1 MTASAAITTHKSYRV
16 LIVLPPDFEAPKD
29 NRAHRFP
36 PQAAALV
43 AASVMPDGIVC
54 RVVDLDQA
62 LDTRPF
68 PSGRG
73 LLDDHDR
80 LHEHLRGTPDEEYVA
95 LGREMIERVAELA
108 EVDVDAFA
116 LSIDR
121 HTQVSAS
128 LLLGAELKRKFG
140 HPVILGGANAK
151 VALHRSQELGLRGI
165 DIITTAETPREI
177 RSVFTSLR
185 ELAHG
190 RWEIA
195 CEPLLAT
202 LATPPDEWP
211 IPDFSV
217 YDLELYRRDPY
228 RNENLYRSYD
238 GSIGRNLVLPY
249 HFSWDCQYACTF
261 CVRGG
266 AQAAKSVE
274 RAARDLATLAERF
287 ECRSFMLFDAQINL
301 LAHDFAKALIN
312 VGANIHWTD
321 SFRVSPRKP
330 KDVLETMAKA
340 GCIGLTF
347 GVESVSDRMLKR
359 MVKGHTAAQATS
371 IIEDA
376 HALGLFTRVNL
387 LPCFPGET
395 RADHEITRDWV
406 KAYARQIDEVV
417 PSSFYLATNSPVLKL
432 TERYGIVVRGT
443 RRMDGDYKFRK
454 NFGSLE
460 YDEID
465 GYTWEERA
473 ETLRPA
479 EVELFESWREGR
491 AGLPEIRQATQVFA
505 VRAAYSTKASCYEA
519 VARWCAPPTE
529 APVDQPQED
538 QTTATVSG
546 ASDVPLDDRATFVSS
561 KEGAA
566 PLTPSLPQGSWR
578 ARALAVATRIG
589 RMRHLQVSLVAADDF
604 HFALSFTDSR
614 QHSITVCVERE
625 HADGRYFKKGYR
637 LGMWYQ
643 SEMETEKDHARWVIP
658 VLHALGKLLLDP
670 TFAAVANEL
679 SVRQPRQDQGSESWS
694 SDFTQAR
701 GASPLPVYSVFD
713 LVRLGLKPAA
723 ALAIHD
729 VQRVA
734 QLAVGLPAWAVSRF
748 GFVRDACDN
757 IVVVADADV
766 VPPLARGPVQ
776 RMLYVADSQ
785 EAADRLRDIEEA
797 LYIDRD
803 TRPPAEVE
811 LLHEQ
816 LGVALGFPDCCARAF
831 ARACRDSQPYADYY
845 GSLQRL
851 GWNLRAID
859 WRLNHVIARH
869 YHLPFLIHVPCRE
882 ECVATLQLVDKVVAG
897 LYKDEELCALREI
910 LSQGAVVY
918 SNDRF
923 VLFRPRGI
931 ADAGKLGVSNFNRVA
946 HPEVMGDRAG
956 ERSVGSDLGVGF
968 TDAEVEAIRLGD
980 SGIEVFAKKQWYPY
994 APSGASSHPSPIL
1007 LTPGPYPTALAEDSR
1022 RKAAVG

>member
-1 MTASAAITTHKSYRV
+1 MTTSAAATTHKSYRV
-16 LIVLPPDFEAPKD
+16 LIVLPPDFEAPED

-43 AASVMPDGIVC
+43 AASVLPDGIVC
-54 RVVDLDQA
+54 RVADLDYA
-62 LDTRPF
+62 LNTRPF
-68 PSGRG
+68 ANGPR

-80 LHEHLRGTPDEEYVA
+80 LHEHLRGVADDEYVA
-95 LGREMIERVAELA
+95 LGQEMIDRIMEMR

-121 HTQVSAS
+121 HTQVSVS

-140 HPVILGGANAK
+140 RPVILGGANAK

-165 DIITTAETPREI
+165 DFITTAETPREI
-177 RSVFTSLR
+177 RSVFASLR
-185 ELAHG
+185 ELVFE

-195 CEPLLAT
+195 SEPLAAT
-202 LATPPDEWP
+202 LATLPDEWP

-228 RNENLYRSYD
+228 LNDTLYGAYD

-261 CVRGG
+261 CGRGG
-266 AQAAKSVE
+266 TQSAKSVE
-274 RAARDLATLAERF
+274 RAARDLATLAERY

-301 LAHDFAKALIN
+301 FAHDFAKALIDT
-312 VGANIHWTD
+312 GANVHWTD

-330 KDVLETMAKA
+330 KDVLETMTKA

-371 IIEDA
+371 IVEDA

-432 TERYGIVVRGT
+432 TERYQIVVRGT

-491 AGLPEIRQATQVFA
+491 LDLPEIRQATQVFA
-505 VRAAYSTKASCYEA
+505 VRTAYATKTGCYDA
-519 VARWCAPPTE
+519 VARWCAPPTTVP
-529 APVDQPQED
+529 ADQPLEGTPAPTDSGPSALQAD
-538 QTTATVSG
+538 DATAL
-546 ASDVPLDDRATFVSS
+546 VPITETPV
-561 KEGAA
+561 
-566 PLTPSLPQGSWR
+566 PPPPSLPQGSWR
-578 ARALAVATRIG
+578 ARAMAVAIRIG
-589 RMRHLQVSLVAADDF
+589 RMRHLHVHLAAADDF
-604 HFALSFTDSR
+604 HFALRFTDTQ
-614 QHSITVCVERE
+614 QHSITVCLERE
-625 HADGRYFKKGYR
+625 RSDGRYFKKGSR

-643 SEMETEKDHARWVIP
+643 SEQETEGGGARWVIP
-658 VLHALGKLLLDP
+658 VLHTLGKLLLP
-670 TFAAVANEL
+670 TFAGIANEL
-679 SVRQPRQDQGSESWS
+679 AVRPPSRGDHSESS
-694 SDFTQAR
+694 NATERR

-713 LVRLGLKPAA
+713 LVRLRLKPTA
-723 ALAIHD
+723 ALAIRD
-729 VQRVA
+729 VRDVPR
-734 QLAVGLPAWAVSRF
+734 LTEGLPASALSRF
-748 GFVRDACDN
+748 GFVRDAHDN
-757 IVVVADADV
+757 IVVVAGADQA
-766 VPPLARGPVQ
+766 PASAKGSVQ

-785 EAADRLRDIEEA
+785 EATDKLRDIEEG
-797 LYIDRD
+797 LYINRD

-816 LGVALGFPDCCARAF
+816 LGVALGFPVCCARAF
-831 ARACRDSQPYADYY
+831 AHSCRDAQPYADYY

-851 GWNLRAID
+851 GWHLQAID
-859 WRLNHVIARH
+859 WRLNHVVARQ
-869 YHLPFLIHVPCRE
+869 YHLPFLIHVPCSAG
-882 ECVATLQLVDKVVAG
+882 CLATAQLVDRVASG
-897 LYKDEELCALREI
+897 LYKEEELRVLEEI
-910 LSQGAVVY
+910 LSQGAIVY

-923 VLFRPRGI
+923 VFFRLRRI
-931 ADAGKLGVSNFNRVA
+931 AESGELAISDFNCVA
-946 HPEVMGDRAG
+946 HPEVMGERAG
-956 ERSVGSDLGVGF
+956 ERSIRSNLGIGFSDS
-968 TDAEVEAIRLGD
+968 EVEGIRMG
-980 SGIEVFAKKQWYPY
+980 SNGVEVFAKKDWYPY
-994 APSGASSHPSPIL
+994 IPSEAALQPLPIL
-1007 LTPGPYPTALAEDSR
+1007 LTPRPRAASLAEDSR